1 MSQGEATF
9 SYDIK
14 DKEKAKTTTVKG
26 DTVVGESP
34 FFPWPF
40 YVEKTFK
47 KANMIKDFKA
57 FIKLLNRLGIH
68 NFDNIKDNL
77 GLADYLKLFG
87 LDSVFDYIKL
97 KEFESNNFDSPRLLE
112 RDTIITVIKELML

>member
-1 MSQGEATF
+1 M
-9 SYDIK
+9 
-14 DKEKAKTTTVKG
+14 
-26 DTVVGESP
+26 
-34 FFPWPF
+34 FFQHKMAM
-40 YVEKTFK
+40 EKTFK

-97 KEFESNNFDSPRLLE
+97 KKFKTKNFIIKNFNKTINFEKDNKKK
-112 RDTIITVIKELML
+112 IKQ